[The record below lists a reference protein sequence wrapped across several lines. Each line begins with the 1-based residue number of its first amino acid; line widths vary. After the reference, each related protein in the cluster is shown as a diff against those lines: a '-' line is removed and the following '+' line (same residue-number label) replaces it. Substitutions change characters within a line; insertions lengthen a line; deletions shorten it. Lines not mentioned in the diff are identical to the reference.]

1 MAGIFT
7 RPELAKIMGDN
18 DLTTEEKTDRIF
30 SMYGQAINDGY
41 MTKTAAR
48 EAQESAIN
56 AAKAEWEKNLQTPDV
71 KESEEYKAL
80 QAEYTGYKAE
90 QEARAS
96 EDYKG
101 VKGKFFHTVY
111 GMIDHSKPVS
121 EQMPGIKEAWPEY
134 FEQETSGGEQPKNL
148 PQYSQNPGRAGTNP
162 ESEEDKLTKQLLEQW
177 K

>member
-7 RPELAKIMGDN
+7 RPELAKIMGNN

-90 QEARAS
+90 QEARVS

-101 VKGKFFHTVY
+101 VKDKFFHIVY
-111 GMIDHSKPVS
+111 GMVDHSKPVA
-121 EQMPGIKEAWPEY
+121 EQLTGIKEKYEEY
-134 FEQETSGGEQPKNL
+134 FKPAQEPQEPKNT
-148 PQYSQNPGRAGTNP
+148 PQFSKQPGHSGTNP
-162 ESEEDKLTKQLLEQW
+162 ESEEDKLVKQLSAQW
-177 K
+177 

>member
-7 RPELAKIMGDN
+7 RPELAKIMGNN

-30 SMYGQAINDGY
+30 SMYGQSISDGY

-90 QEARAS
+90 QEARTS

-121 EQMPGIKEAWPEY
+121 EQMPSIKEAWPEY
-134 FEQETSGGEQPKNL
+134 FEQETSGEEPPKNT
-148 PQYSQNPGRAGTNP
+148 PQFSKQPGHSGANP
-162 ESEEDKLTKQLLEQW
+162 ESDEDKLVKQLSAQW
-177 K
+177 S